1 MRTPPILLLLLL
13 WPVAEILSMMAMADA
28 IGALPA
34 FALIVLGVGIGIA
47 VLKYAGRSALAEL
60 RAEAQRSGIIDARIF
75 AGASRLALAGV
86 LFIVPG
92 FLSDLTAIYLGV
104 SAMALSSRRQRA
116 PVVIDVAVDR
126 RLDDNRPGGAG
137 F

>member
-1 MRTPPILLLLLL
+1 MRAPPILLLLLL
-13 WPVAEILSMMAMADA
+13 WPVAEILSMMAMAEA

-34 FALIVLGVGIGIA
+34 FALIVLGVVVGVA
-47 VLKYAGRSALAEL
+47 VLKYAGRSALTEL
-60 RAEAQRSGIIDARIF
+60 RTGARRSGIVDARIF

-92 FLSDLTAIYLGV
+92 FLSDLAAIYLGI
-104 SAMALSSRRQRA
+104 SAVTATSRRQRA
-116 PVVIDVAVDR
+116 PAVIDVVAER
-126 RLDDNRPGGAG
+126 RIDDNRPGGAG